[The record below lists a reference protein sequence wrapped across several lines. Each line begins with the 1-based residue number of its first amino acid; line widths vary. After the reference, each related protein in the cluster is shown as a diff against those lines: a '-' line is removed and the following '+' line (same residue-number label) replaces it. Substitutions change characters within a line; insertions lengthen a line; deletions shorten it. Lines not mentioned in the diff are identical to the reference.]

1 MFGQHGVDQGA
12 IAVDCAVEIAPTAA
26 NLQIRFIDVQGLSS
40 SAGPTTP
47 PLSHLMGQNG
57 CELRLP
63 LMDSLVA
70 KDDAALEEHVGE
82 VLQRASIAQ
91 RKRQSTTSAITSLG
105 YWVRFSTPPLLSLN
119 CRPQSRQR
127 DRR

>member
-1 MFGQHGVDQGA
+1 MADFAERKNAFAVAMLGQHGVDQGA
-12 IAVDCAVEIAPTAA
+12 IAVDCAVEIAPAAA
-26 NLQIRFIDVQGLSS
+26 NLQIRFINVQGLSS

-70 KDDAALEEHVGE
+70 KDDAVP
-82 VLQRASIAQ
+82 S
-91 RKRQSTTSAITSLG
+91 RKWWKFR
-105 YWVRFSTPPLLSLN
+105 VV
-119 CRPQSRQR
+119 
-127 DRR
+127 